1 MKKTA
6 ISALLCMALTAGL
19 LGGCGASGAAGS
31 TESSTA
37 KSEAGGKTVMEVEG
51 ENVTTLTVW
60 TFIEMH
66 QKFYTTMAEKWNEAH
81 PDRKVKLELSNMQ
94 YDDMHNKLSLALESG
109 QGAPDIADIEL
120 GKFPSFTAEKDIKL
134 MDLSAVIAP
143 YRDNVVSSRLDIY
156 SKDGKYYGLPTHVGT
171 EVAFYNTEALES
183 AGIDY
188 STIKTWEDFRAA
200 GVKYHEASGKEFA
213 CAETTAMWMV
223 NLMLAQK
230 GGDYL
235 DASGKLAVNNEK
247 VAEVLRYIKAMQE
260 DGALSTVPGGQPDNE
275 EAYPYYNDG
284 SYAVQIMPF
293 WQTSRFLN
301 YLKDLDGKVA
311 IAPVPRFGAEDA
323 TWTIGGGGTGTAVI
337 AGSANAELAAEVMA
351 YIKLSP
357 EANEEIWRVLGFDP
371 VNTSVWTDTAL
382 TEDPE
387 NQYVKFFKTKPFAPL
402 LEMQD
407 GIGSL
412 KSLQD
417 SKAPSIN
424 NIFCTQ
430 VLTNIFDS
438 GADIRQELDSAQE
451 QLENEL
457 G

>member
-402 LEMQD
+402 LEMQEE
-407 GIGSL
+407 IGSL
-412 KSLQD
+412 KSLQN

>member
-6 ISALLCMALTAGL
+6 ISAMLCMALTAGL

-402 LEMQD
+402 LEMQEE
-407 GIGSL
+407 IGSL

>member
-171 EVAFYNTEALES
+171 EVAFYNTEALGS

-402 LEMQD
+402 LEMQEE
-407 GIGSL
+407 IGSL

>member
-275 EAYPYYNDG
+275 EVYPYYNDG

-337 AGSANAELAAEVMA
+337 AGSANAELATEVMA

-402 LEMQD
+402 LEMQEE
-407 GIGSL
+407 IGSL

>member
-402 LEMQD
+402 LEMQEE
-407 GIGSL
+407 IGSL

>member
-51 ENVTTLTVW
+51 ENVTTLAVW

-402 LEMQD
+402 LEMQEE
-407 GIGSL
+407 IGSL